1 MGQGITTTRHTAI
14 PEADLTVQAGGGVG
28 RPARANVSEPVPPRL
43 PQPPLSV
50 SFDARSVTAFSP
62 RKETARA
69 PDAGR

>member
-14 PEADLTVQAGGGVG
+14 PDADLTVQAGGGVG
-28 RPARANVSEPVPPRL
+28 RSARANASEPVPPRL
-43 PQPPLSV
+43 PHAPLFHP
-50 SFDARSVTAFSP
+50 FDARSVGVTSP